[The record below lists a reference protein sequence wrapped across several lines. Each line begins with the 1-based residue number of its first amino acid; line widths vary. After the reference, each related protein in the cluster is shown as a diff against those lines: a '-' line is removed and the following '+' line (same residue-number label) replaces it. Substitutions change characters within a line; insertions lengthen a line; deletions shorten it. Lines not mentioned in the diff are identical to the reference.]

1 MSSLM
6 QNIGFLVLAYPSLP
20 RVTSTR
26 LKLVAN
32 GERVKGLPEME
43 FVAPCGILVNLSE
56 AEALSN
62 FNLSCGNMIRVSVP

>member
-6 QNIGFLVLAYPSLP
+6 QNIGFLVLVYP